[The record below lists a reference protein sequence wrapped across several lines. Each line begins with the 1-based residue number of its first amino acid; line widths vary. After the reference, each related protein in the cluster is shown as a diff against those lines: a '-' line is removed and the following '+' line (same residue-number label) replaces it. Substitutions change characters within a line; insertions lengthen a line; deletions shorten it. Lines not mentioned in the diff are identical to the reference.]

1 MTFKPTRNRSDDIIR
16 HLPWFQHYITDRLNK
31 ISGAKNHKYFI
42 GFLACL
48 VIMCSQMLFGAFS
61 FWKNDPQCNALDER
75 ANRTFWETLL
85 AIEQCDTWV
94 AWVSVNAAFHG
105 IWVFMLLIC
114 QLYQV
119 CI

>member
-1 MTFKPTRNRSDDIIR
+1 
-16 HLPWFQHYITDRLNK
+16 
-31 ISGAKNHKYFI
+31 
-42 GFLACL
+42 
-48 VIMCSQMLFGAFS
+48 MLYGAFC

-119 CI
+119 SFYTLNKACGGNSGFLDYIFGNDY